1 MKHCLVLIW
10 MSCLS
15 LSSLAQGGSV
25 GIGTAN
31 PNNSAALDVQS
42 TDKGMLIPRMTSA
55 QRNAISNA
63 ATGLL
68 VFDNTTGSFWFKNA
82 NGWSELVDT
91 ANSVWKKTGYNDNVR
106 YAGTG
111 NVGIGISNASSKL
124 AVDGNLSLHNGL
136 LANAPAY
143 GILRRW
149 DDNLNINAAAGN
161 DISGTSP
168 KHLLLQIDQSLFPAG
183 NVGIGETIPLHKLSI
198 NGDLGLYNG
207 SDVLGTFENSN
218 NKLLINAQLGHWP
231 TSTPLQHLILQHT
244 TRPNTTAGHVGI
256 GITTPTE
263 KLHVYGNIK
272 SDFNVVVG
280 KKVQR
285 PATGVNNL
293 LPVAYGRIRHT
304 GEVASGTDNFTVT
317 KTGIGVYEIQV
328 NGVNPDNATLFLT
341 PAEFGNYMRTLN
353 YVADGNIF
361 RVYIHRLL
369 NNYAANTSI
378 LLSVSSQ
385 PMDGAF
391 SFLVI
396 NY

>member
-1 MKHCLVLIW
+1 MKLYLLLML
-10 MSCLS
+10 MSGIS
-15 LSSLAQGGSV
+15 LSSLGQGGSV
-25 GIGTAN
+25 GIGTN
-31 PNNSAALDVQS
+31 TPNNSAALEVQS
-42 TDKGMLIPRMTSA
+42 TEKGMLIPRMSSA
-55 QRNAISNA
+55 QRNGISNA

-91 ANSVWKKTGYNDNVR
+91 ANSVWKKTGFNDNVR

-124 AVDGNLSLHNGL
+124 AVDGNLSLHNGQL
-136 LANAPAY
+136 PNTPAY
-143 GILRRW
+143 GVIRRW
-149 DDNLNINAAAGN
+149 DDDLNINAASGNSIAG
-161 DISGTSP
+161 TP
-168 KHLLLQIDQSLFPAG
+168 PRHLVLQVDQPLFPAG

-207 SDVLGTFENSN
+207 NNVLGTFENSN
-218 NKLLINAQLGHWP
+218 NKLLINAELGYTP
-231 TSTPLQHLILQHT
+231 ASTPPQHLILQHT
-244 TRPNTTAGHVGI
+244 TRPNTTTGNVGI
-256 GITTPTE
+256 GTTTPTE

-280 KKVQR
+280 NKVQR

-293 LPVAYGRIRHT
+293 LPVAYGKIRHT

-317 KTGIGVYEIQV
+317 KTGVGVYEIQV

-341 PAEFGNYMRTLN
+341 PAEWGNYMRTLN
-353 YVADGNIF
+353 YYADGNVF
-361 RVYIHRLL
+361 KVYIHRLL